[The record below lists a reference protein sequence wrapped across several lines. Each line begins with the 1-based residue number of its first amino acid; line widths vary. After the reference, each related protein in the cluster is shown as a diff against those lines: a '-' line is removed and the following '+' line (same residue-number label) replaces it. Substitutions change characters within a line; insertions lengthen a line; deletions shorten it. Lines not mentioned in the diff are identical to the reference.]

1 MSTLEWQ
8 RSYPTLET
16 VMEAGL
22 QTLCTWCDNLPPP
35 QTDVQRT
42 VLRRL
47 KARQHEL
54 FSQALREEA
63 PEIAQKFNALIDR
76 MERLGIRS
84 PVRRV

>member
-42 VLRRL
+42 VLRR
-47 KARQHEL
+47 
-54 FSQALREEA
+54 
-63 PEIAQKFNALIDR
+63 
-76 MERLGIRS
+76 
-84 PVRRV
+84 